1 MRTFILRSGLFF
13 FLLVLLFVAIQ
24 LQPRRF
30 PPNDFLYG
38 VALKHHLA
46 DRIQKPKIILVGGS
60 GVAFGFDSREIQD
73 SLGMPV
79 INMGMHIQLGLDFML
94 NETKAVM
101 KPNDIVF
108 LSPEYMMSMKGRWE
122 AKSAAS
128 RFYPPSKAYYPW
140 DPIAN
145 LGFILEVNRRKFKE
159 ALAKVVF
166 STNNSVYCRDAFD
179 TTNGDVI
186 AHLDSPHYSTLAGSA
201 LKYEYW
207 PGIRAINHFAE
218 YAQNR
223 NVKVYFL
230 FPDYAASFFQKN
242 RHIIGQYESDVNKD
256 LKIPVLNTPIDFE
269 YPDSIFYDTEYHLL
283 RAGRKMRTDR
293 FIQLAKSNPAVQPYL
308 PASVVAAQ

>member
-1 MRTFILRSGLFF
+1 MRTFILRSLLFF
-13 FLLVLLFVAIQ
+13 FLLLLLFVAIQ

-46 DRIQKPKIILVGGS
+46 DGIQKPKIILVGGS
-60 GVAFGFDSREIQD
+60 SVAFGFDSREIRD

-145 LGFILEVNRRKFKE
+145 LDFILEANRRKFKE

-166 STNNSVYCRDAFD
+166 SGNNSVYCRDAFD

-186 AHLDSPHYSTLAGSA
+186 AHLDSAHHSVLAGSA
-201 LKYEYW
+201 LKYEHW
-207 PGIRAINHFAE
+207 PGIRAINQFAE
-218 YAQNR
+218 YARYR
-223 NVKVYFL
+223 NVKVFYL
-230 FPDYAASFFQKN
+230 FPNYAASFFQKSL
-242 RHIIGQYESDVNKD
+242 HVIGRYESDVRKE
-256 LKIPVLNTPIDFE
+256 LKIPVLNTPADFV
-269 YPDSIFYDTEYHLL
+269 YPDSVYYDTEYHLL

-293 FIQLAKSNPAVQPYL
+293 FINLVKTNPAVRPYL
-308 PASVVAAQ
+308 AAPLVAAQ